1 MPLSRGYTMIRRDI
15 LKYIMIATGA
25 GFTGSLAKN
34 LIAGELPS
42 ATPSK
47 SIFDANTSKM
57 VAALSEIII
66 PKTDTPGAIEAG
78 VPKFIE
84 MMVADWYNDQ
94 ERDIFFK
101 GLVGLDTFCEG
112 QFKKKFLK
120 CNPEQ
125 QVTALKDAE
134 QQAKSY
140 HAMGL
145 AGFGTDIQS
154 KSIDRK
160 TPFFNKIKELT
171 VLGYYT
177 SEVGAQQELAYDPM
191 PMAYEGDYDFVKVG
205 KQWSW

>member
-1 MPLSRGYTMIRRDI
+1 MNRRE
-15 LKYIMIATGA
+15 LLRYITIGAGA
-25 GFTGSLAKN
+25 GFTGSLAQN
-34 LIAGELPS
+34 LIAGELPT

-47 SIFDANTSKM
+47 AIFDSNTSKM
-57 VAALSEIII
+57 VSTLSEIII

-84 MMVADWYNDQ
+84 MMVADWYNDE
-94 ERDIFFK
+94 ERTIFFN
-101 GLVGLDTFCEG
+101 GLAGLDKFCES
-112 QFKKKFLK
+112 QFKKKFLQ
-120 CNPEQ
+120 CNATQ
-125 QVTALKDAE
+125 QVSALKDAE

-140 HAMGL
+140 HAMGW
-145 AGFGTDIQS
+145 AGFGVDIQD
-154 KSIDRK
+154 KDIDRK

-177 SEVGAQQELAYDPM
+177 SEVGAQQELVYDPM